1 MSTQFF
7 QFVLSNFLKVI
18 NCSQWFPSIIRIV
31 NPFLCAA
38 FPFKFSVTLPYLCFT
53 ETSLQTEWVNHV
65 SLYGRLPV
73 FALQRNQIISKPEFQ
88 CQQDSTWVA
97 HVLSPPIDP
106 RISESYLKV
115 KINFKFL
122 FSHFFVV
129 PPTVLWRS
137 LIGQQV
143 IR

>member
-1 MSTQFF
+1 M
-7 QFVLSNFLKVI
+7 L
-18 NCSQWFPSIIRIV
+18 
-31 NPFLCAA
+31 
-38 FPFKFSVTLPYLCFT
+38 
-53 ETSLQTEWVNHV
+53 
-65 SLYGRLPV
+65 
-73 FALQRNQIISKPEFQ
+73 LQRNKIISKPEFQ
-88 CQQDSTWVA
+88 RQQDSKWVA
-97 HVLSPPIDP
+97 HVLSLPIDP